1 MEKEI
6 CRRETTRKV
15 TTVFKYLAYGC
26 LAFAAL
32 CLTVT
37 FFDIVIGNNWEYFFR
52 FDTSY
57 VIPILIAIASALLAA
72 FFFGIDGKISD
83 VAMSLVLTN
92 KRIYSQFATSKIKQI
107 ESYNLNAITYY
118 SCHQTVTKGKTNLTL
133 IFKTSTNT
141 AKFTVDE
148 EFYNAFLDAVNI
160 A

>member
-1 MEKEI
+1 M
-6 CRRETTRKV
+6 
-15 TTVFKYLAYGC
+15 
-26 LAFAAL
+26 
-32 CLTVT
+32 
-37 FFDIVIGNNWEYFFR
+37 
-52 FDTSY
+52 DTSY

>member
-6 CRRETTRKV
+6 CRKETTRKV
-15 TTVFKYLAYGC
+15 TTVFKKVAYACGA
-26 LAFAAL
+26 LAAL
-32 CLTVT
+32 CFTFTLYILTAH
-37 FFDIVIGNNWEYFFR
+37 DAWEYFFR
-52 FDTSY
+52 FETSY
-57 VIPILIAIASALLAA
+57 VIPPLIAIAFAILAS

-83 VAMSLVLTN
+83 VSMSLVLTN
-92 KRIYSQFATSKIKQI
+92 KRIYTETATSKIKQI

-118 SCHQTVTKGKTNLTL
+118 SCHQTVTKRKTNLTL

-148 EFYNAFLDAVNI
+148 EFYNAFVDAVNI